1 MEIKQL
7 ILQWMMS
14 NITSKIKML
23 KTKLIISFVFVVGFG
38 ISCSSNREDG
48 YEIKFYIDEKEISI
62 KSPLYEYEEAL
73 YLNLNKKDKES
84 LQNEQVEKIEILI
97 NDKLYN
103 ALPVKIAFSK
113 KITSSDFIFPIE
125 NKTGNMIIETFEGKY
140 YVPLIS
146 EKTSIKNMID
156 DSIINPKHLKL
167 NNFIS
172 N

>member
-1 MEIKQL
+1 MKIKQL

-23 KTKLIISFVFVVGFG
+23 KTKLIISFIFVVG
-38 ISCSSNREDG
+38 ISCSSNKEDG
-48 YEIKFYIDEKEISI
+48 YEIKFYIDEKKISI

-73 YLNLNKKDKES
+73 YVNLNNKDKKS
-84 LQNEQVEKIEILI
+84 LQNAHVEKIEILI
-97 NDKLYN
+97 KNELYN

-113 KITSSDFIFPIE
+113 KITSSDFIFPVE
-125 NKTGNMIIETFEGKY
+125 NKTGNIIIETFEGKY

-156 DSIINPKHLKL
+156 DSIITPKHLKFNDIIL
-167 NNFIS
+167 N
-172 N
+172 